1 MGEKKLHYKMYKDGK
16 KFVFA
21 AIATLSFFV
30 FGGVSTVAV
39 HADTTSGNLTATT
52 VNSTSDT
59 KSAVP
64 SAATST
70 SSSATKADS
79 TSASSS
85 SAVKTETTNASSSSA
100 TKTDSTS
107 ASSSSAVRT
116 ETTSASS
123 SSATKA
129 DSTSA
134 SSSSA
139 VKTETTSASELSTQK
154 DDVNSNTQQNMA
166 IKTLSNLTDTDKN
179 GIQTNWSSELSAQKD
194 DVNSNTQQNMA
205 IKTLSNLTDTDKNG
219 IQTNWS
225 RDKSADTDNSDS
237 NSVSNE
243 AGQYWP
249 NTKGY
254 SLKDYS
260 KTATTDFTKNQNF
273 NLGYN
278 PTPILHNSSDLS
290 LYIRGQRVDLR
301 NLVDD
306 DSLNGSAQHT
316 GHNSKGHSRL
326 ISTSD
331 LGENTYFWAKNVFKI
346 YNGITHK
353 YDRYDLKWTLESVNY
368 GDANTQIALG
378 IKGSQDIGGTQL
390 LNIGSGWQLAHL
402 GNFFNTH
409 LQFFK
414 EENESASNEDPALAI
429 ANADVTAAAVSIH
442 MGFSDID
449 NDEAV
454 QLTSGVIKKVY
465 VDSATQLAYQDQN
478 GYLSVTRK
486 YNDPSDVS
494 GKNESKVTFLME
506 MDVPVEGFD
515 LSVATIGNQ
524 KDSSNNYIHGQGT
537 KVAPSLLSTMK
548 YTEPLVI
555 VYNKLDGNGNPTTE
569 SLQSP
574 KVFEGLIGDKYTV
587 DSTGNKVDTSA
598 PSTITDSDG
607 NIWKLVS
614 EKTQGNPNG
623 SYVDGTNEIDYYYQ
637 ISKESAKVTYIDD
650 TTGTKLSSQDLSGD
664 YGSTDPYRTGDTIA
678 DYEKQGYQLVSDNY
692 PTHGVVYNQD
702 GTVQSFEVHLTHGTT
717 PVGPNNPQ
725 TPGEPINPDNPD
737 GPKWPEGTDKSSVT
751 QTVIRT
757 VNYLDKQTGK
767 VVAKQV
773 TEQVTYNRT
782 AIVDKVTGQIIGYS
796 TTGGDTVDQTDGDK
810 AWTAVDNK
818 SDWDSV
824 TSPDLS
830 YKGYLAPD
838 LATVA
843 QQTVTPG
850 DKDVTVNVYYDHDV
864 VPVNPTNPQTP
875 GTPINPDDPDSPKW
889 PAGTDKNSLTTDV
902 HQTIHYQY
910 GDGSQAAPD
919 KTDST
924 TFDHQVEIDKVTGE
938 IVKDEGWTAENGKT
952 SFDSKNSPVIPG
964 YTASKPASDSVD
976 GLTQDS
982 KDNVQT
988 IIYTANQEAANVTYI
1003 DDTTGKTLSAKDL
1016 TGDYGS
1022 TDPYRTGD
1030 TIADYEKQG
1039 YQLVSDNYPTHGVV
1053 YNQDGTVQSFEV
1065 HLTHGTTPVGPNNPQ
1080 TPGEPINPDN
1090 PDGPKWPEGTDKS
1103 SVTQTVI
1110 RTVNYLDKQTGK
1122 VVAKQVTEQVTYNRT
1137 AIVDKV
1143 TGQIIG
1149 YSTTGGDTVDQ
1160 TDGDKAWT
1168 AVDNKSDWDSV
1179 TSPDLSYKGYLAPDL
1194 AAVAQQT
1201 VTPGDKDVTVN
1212 VYYDHDVVPVNPTN
1226 PQTPG
1231 TPINPDDPDSP
1242 KWPAGTDKNSLTT
1255 DVHQTIHYQYGD
1267 GSQAAP
1273 DKTDSTTF
1281 DHQVEIDKVTG
1292 EIVKDEGWTAENGKT
1307 SFDSKNSPVIP
1318 GYTASKPASDSVDG
1332 LTQDSKDN
1340 VQTII
1345 YTANQEAANV
1355 TYIDDT
1361 TGKTLSAKD
1370 LTGDYGSTDS
1380 YRTGDTIAD
1389 YEKQGYQ
1396 LVSDNYPTHG
1406 VVYNQDGTVQS
1417 FEVHLTHGT
1426 TPVGPNNPQTPGEPI
1441 NPDNPDGPKWP
1452 EGTDKSSVTQTVIR
1466 TVNYLDKQTGKVVA
1480 KQVTEQVTYNRTAI
1494 VDKVTGQIIG
1504 YSTTGG
1510 DTVDQTDGDKAWT
1523 AVDNKS
1529 DWDSVTSPDL
1539 SYKGYL
1545 APDLAAVAQQTV
1557 TPGDKDVTVNVY
1569 YDHDVVPVNP
1579 TNPQTPGTP
1588 INPDDPDSPKWPAG
1602 TDKNSLTTDVHQ
1614 TIHYQYGDGSQ
1625 AAPDKT
1631 DSTTFDHQVEI
1642 DKVTGE
1648 IVKDEGWT
1656 AENGKTSFDSKNSPV
1671 IPGYTASKPA
1681 SDSVD
1686 GLTQD
1691 SKDNVQTIIY
1701 TANQEAANVT
1711 YIDDTTGKTLSAK
1724 DLTGDYGST
1733 DSYRTGDTI
1742 ADYEKQGY
1750 QLVSDN
1756 YPTHGV
1762 VYNQDGTVQSFEV
1775 HLTHGTTPV
1784 GPNNPQ
1790 TPGEPINPDNPDGP
1804 KWPEGTDKSSVTQ
1817 TVIRTVNYLDKQTG
1831 KVVAKQVT
1839 EQVTYNRTAIV
1850 DKVTGQIIG
1859 YSTTGGDT
1867 VDQTDGDKA
1876 WTAVDNKSDW
1886 DSVTSPDLSYKG
1898 YLAPDLAAVAQ
1909 QTVTPGDKDVTVN
1922 VYYDHD
1928 VVPVNPTNPQT
1939 PGTPINPDDPDS
1951 PKWPAG
1957 TDKNSLTTDVHQTIH
1972 YQYGDGSQA
1981 APDKT
1986 DSTTFDHQVEIDK
1999 VTGEIVKDEG
2009 WTAENGKTSF
2019 DSKNSPVIPGYTA
2032 SKPAS
2037 DSVDGLTQDSKDNV
2051 QTIIYT
2057 ANQEAANVTYI
2068 DDTTGKTLSA
2078 KDLTGDYGSTDSYR
2092 TGDTIADYEKQ
2103 GYQLVSDNYPT
2114 HGVVYNQDGTVQS
2127 FEVHLTHGTTPV
2139 GPNNPQTPGEPINPD
2154 NPDGPKWPEGTDKSS
2169 VTQTVIRTVNY
2180 LDKQTGKVVAKQVT
2194 EQVTYNR
2201 TAIVDKVTGQI
2212 IGYSTTGGDTVD
2224 QTDGDKAWTAV
2235 DNKSDWDSVT
2245 SPDLSYKGY
2254 LAPDLATVAQQTV
2267 TPGDKDVTVNVYYD
2281 HDVVPVNPT
2290 NPQTPGTPINPDDPD
2305 SPKWPAGTDKN
2316 SLTTD
2321 VHQTIHYQYGDGS
2334 QAAPDKTDS
2343 TTFDHQVEIDKVT
2356 GEIVKDEGWT
2366 AENGKTSFD
2375 SKNSPVI
2382 PGYTASKPASDS
2394 VDGLTQDSKDNVQ
2407 TIIYTANQEAAN
2419 VTYIDDTTGKTLSAK
2434 DLTGDYGSTDSY
2446 RTGDTIAD
2454 YEKQGYQLVSDNYP
2468 THGVV
2473 YNQDGTVQS
2482 FEVHLTHGTTPVGP
2496 NNPQTPGEPINP
2508 DNPDGPKW
2516 PEGTD
2521 KSSVTQTVIRT
2532 VNYLDKQTGKVVAK
2546 QVTEQVTYNRT
2557 AIVDK
2562 VTGQII
2568 GYSTTGGDTVDQTD
2582 GDKAWTAVDN
2592 KSDWD
2597 SVTSPDLSYKG
2608 YLAPDLATVA
2618 QQTVTPGDKDVTVN
2632 VYYDHD
2638 VVPVNPTNPQTPG
2651 TPINPDD
2658 PDSPKWPAGTD
2669 KNSLTTDVHQTI
2681 HYQYGDGSQAA
2692 PDKTDSTT
2700 FDHQVE
2706 IDKVTG
2712 EIVKDEGWTAENG
2725 KTSFDSKNSPVI
2737 PGYTASKPASD
2748 SVDGLTHDSK
2758 DNVQTIVYAKT
2769 PVAGGNVTAKY
2780 VDENGNPIADDVIAS
2795 GNVGDPYSTTQ
2806 KDVPGYT
2813 FKEVQGNPTGSFTD
2827 QDQTVTYVYTKNPA
2841 TDNNGGTGLN
2851 QPGKPGNGTN
2861 NGVINTSTNTGSK
2874 VNNGAVNS
2882 PELPQTGENN
2892 SQSQTMSFIGILLA
2906 FGSLLGFLGIK
2917 KRRND

>member
-1 MGEKKLHYKMYKDGK
+1 MEEKKLHYKMYKDGK

-30 FGGVSTVAV
+30 SGGVSTEAV
-39 HADTTSGNLTATT
+39 HADTTSGNLTAAT

-59 KSAVP
+59 KSAVS
-64 SAATST
+64 SAATVASSDSDTKSAAQSAATVASSDSDTKSVVQSAATVASSDSDTKSVVQSAATVASSDSDTKSAAQSAATVASSDSDTKSVVQSAATVASSASDTKSAAQSAATAVSSDSDTKSAAQSSATST
-70 SSSATKADS
+70 SSSA
-79 TSASSS
+79 
-85 SAVKTETTNASSSSA
+85 
-100 TKTDSTS
+100 
-107 ASSSSAVRT
+107 VR
-116 ETTSASS
+116 A
-123 SSATKA
+123 
-129 DSTSA
+129 
-134 SSSSA
+134 
-139 VKTETTSASELSTQK
+139 ETTSASELSTQK

-179 GIQTNWSSELSAQKD
+179 GIQTNWS
-194 DVNSNTQQNMA
+194 
-205 IKTLSNLTDTDKNG
+205 
-219 IQTNWS
+219 
-225 RDKSADTDNSDS
+225 RDKSADTGNSDS

-243 AGQYWP
+243 AGKYWP
-249 NTKGY
+249 NTQGD

-260 KTATTDFTKNQNF
+260 KTAITDFTKDQTF
-273 NLGYN
+273 DLGYN
-278 PTPILHNSSDLS
+278 PTPSLHNSSDLS
-290 LYIRGQRVDLR
+290 LYIRGQRVDLS

-306 DSLNGSAQHT
+306 DSLNGSAQYT

-346 YNGITHK
+346 YNEITHK

-378 IKGSQDIGGTQL
+378 IKGSQDSGGTQL

-414 EENESASNEDPALAI
+414 EENESASNENPALAI

-449 NDEAV
+449 NNEAV

-465 VDSATQLAYQDQN
+465 VDSATQLAYQDHD

-486 YNDPSDVS
+486 YNDSSDVS

-524 KDSSNNYIHGQGT
+524 KDSSNNYIHGQGS

-555 VYNKLDGNGNPTTE
+555 VYNKLDGNGNTTTE

-574 KVFEGLIGDKYTV
+574 KMFEGLIGDKYTV

-637 ISKESAKVTYIDD
+637 ISKGTITTHYIDENGHEIKEDTNSTGNVGNNYTTTAEPTITGSNGQTYYLDTKKTPANAAGKYTDGNTDVTYTYYEKGTVVTKYTDEEGNPLQNPTFTTDKEGNSFTTTAPESIVKDGVTYVLTAQPTNATGEYTNGETDVTYVYAPLTETLVIVNETINYIDQSGNSLPNIDSHQATPITFITVTNPVTKETTTYYKNGTQKQPTLDVDGQPDSTWTESNEANFQAVTNPTVPGYHVIKTTDPTNDLTQTTSKTVDITNGNLNYTVTYTPNAEKANVTYIDD
-650 TTGTKLSSQDLSGD
+650 TTGKTLSAKDLTGD

-692 PTHGVVYNQD
+692 PTNGVVYNQD

-717 PVGPNNPQ
+717 PVGSNNPQ

-767 VVAKQV
+767 VVAKQI

-875 GTPINPDDPDSPKW
+875 GMPINPDDPDSPKW

-924 TFDHQVEIDKVTGE
+924 TFNHQVEIDKVTGE
-938 IVKDEGWTAENGKT
+938 IVKDDGWTAENGKT

-1039 YQLVSDNYPTHGVV
+1039 YQLVSDNYPTNGVV

-1065 HLTHGTTPVGPNNPQ
+1065 HLTHGTTPVGSNNPQ

-1122 VVAKQVTEQVTYNRT
+1122 VVAKQ
-1137 AIVDKV
+1137 I
-1143 TGQIIG
+1143 
-1149 YSTTGGDTVDQ
+1149 
-1160 TDGDKAWT
+1160 
-1168 AVDNKSDWDSV
+1168 
-1179 TSPDLSYKGYLAPDL
+1179 
-1194 AAVAQQT
+1194 
-1201 VTPGDKDVTVN
+1201 
-1212 VYYDHDVVPVNPTN
+1212 
-1226 PQTPG
+1226 
-1231 TPINPDDPDSP
+1231 
-1242 KWPAGTDKNSLTT
+1242 
-1255 DVHQTIHYQYGD
+1255 
-1267 GSQAAP
+1267 
-1273 DKTDSTTF
+1273 
-1281 DHQVEIDKVTG
+1281 
-1292 EIVKDEGWTAENGKT
+1292 
-1307 SFDSKNSPVIP
+1307 
-1318 GYTASKPASDSVDG
+1318 
-1332 LTQDSKDN
+1332 
-1340 VQTII
+1340 
-1345 YTANQEAANV
+1345 
-1355 TYIDDT
+1355 
-1361 TGKTLSAKD
+1361 
-1370 LTGDYGSTDS
+1370 
-1380 YRTGDTIAD
+1380 
-1389 YEKQGYQ
+1389 
-1396 LVSDNYPTHG
+1396 
-1406 VVYNQDGTVQS
+1406 
-1417 FEVHLTHGT
+1417 
-1426 TPVGPNNPQTPGEPI
+1426 
-1441 NPDNPDGPKWP
+1441 
-1452 EGTDKSSVTQTVIR
+1452 
-1466 TVNYLDKQTGKVVA
+1466 
-1480 KQVTEQVTYNRTAI
+1480 
-1494 VDKVTGQIIG
+1494 
-1504 YSTTGG
+1504 
-1510 DTVDQTDGDKAWT
+1510 
-1523 AVDNKS
+1523 
-1529 DWDSVTSPDL
+1529 
-1539 SYKGYL
+1539 
-1545 APDLAAVAQQTV
+1545 
-1557 TPGDKDVTVNVY
+1557 
-1569 YDHDVVPVNP
+1569 
-1579 TNPQTPGTP
+1579 
-1588 INPDDPDSPKWPAG
+1588 
-1602 TDKNSLTTDVHQ
+1602 
-1614 TIHYQYGDGSQ
+1614 
-1625 AAPDKT
+1625 
-1631 DSTTFDHQVEI
+1631 
-1642 DKVTGE
+1642 
-1648 IVKDEGWT
+1648 
-1656 AENGKTSFDSKNSPV
+1656 
-1671 IPGYTASKPA
+1671 
-1681 SDSVD
+1681 
-1686 GLTQD
+1686 
-1691 SKDNVQTIIY
+1691 
-1701 TANQEAANVT
+1701 
-1711 YIDDTTGKTLSAK
+1711 
-1724 DLTGDYGST
+1724 
-1733 DSYRTGDTI
+1733 
-1742 ADYEKQGY
+1742 
-1750 QLVSDN
+1750 
-1756 YPTHGV
+1756 
-1762 VYNQDGTVQSFEV
+1762 
-1775 HLTHGTTPV
+1775 
-1784 GPNNPQ
+1784 
-1790 TPGEPINPDNPDGP
+1790 
-1804 KWPEGTDKSSVTQ
+1804 
-1817 TVIRTVNYLDKQTG
+1817 
-1831 KVVAKQVT
+1831 
-1839 EQVTYNRTAIV
+1839 
-1850 DKVTGQIIG
+1850 
-1859 YSTTGGDT
+1859 
-1867 VDQTDGDKA
+1867 
-1876 WTAVDNKSDW
+1876 
-1886 DSVTSPDLSYKG
+1886 
-1898 YLAPDLAAVAQ
+1898 
-1909 QTVTPGDKDVTVN
+1909 
-1922 VYYDHD
+1922 
-1928 VVPVNPTNPQT
+1928 
-1939 PGTPINPDDPDS
+1939 
-1951 PKWPAG
+1951 
-1957 TDKNSLTTDVHQTIH
+1957 
-1972 YQYGDGSQA
+1972 
-1981 APDKT
+1981 
-1986 DSTTFDHQVEIDK
+1986 
-1999 VTGEIVKDEG
+1999 
-2009 WTAENGKTSF
+2009 
-2019 DSKNSPVIPGYTA
+2019 
-2032 SKPAS
+2032 
-2037 DSVDGLTQDSKDNV
+2037 
-2051 QTIIYT
+2051 
-2057 ANQEAANVTYI
+2057 
-2068 DDTTGKTLSA
+2068 
-2078 KDLTGDYGSTDSYR
+2078 
-2092 TGDTIADYEKQ
+2092 
-2103 GYQLVSDNYPT
+2103 
-2114 HGVVYNQDGTVQS
+2114 
-2127 FEVHLTHGTTPV
+2127 
-2139 GPNNPQTPGEPINPD
+2139 
-2154 NPDGPKWPEGTDKSS
+2154 
-2169 VTQTVIRTVNY
+2169 
-2180 LDKQTGKVVAKQVT
+2180 T

-2290 NPQTPGTPINPDDPD
+2290 NPQTPGMPINPDDPD

-2343 TTFDHQVEIDKVT
+2343 TTFNHQVEIDKVT
-2356 GEIVKDEGWT
+2356 GEIVKDDGWT

-2434 DLTGDYGSTDSY
+2434 DLTGDYGSTDPY

-2468 THGVV
+2468 TNGVV

-2482 FEVHLTHGTTPVGP
+2482 FEVHLTHGTT
-2496 NNPQTPGEPINP
+2496 QTSE
-2508 DNPDGPKW
+2508 
-2516 PEGTD
+2516 
-2521 KSSVTQTVIRT
+2521 SQTVNETIHY
-2532 VNYLDKQTGKVVAK
+2532 VYKN
-2546 QVTEQVTYNRT
+2546 
-2557 AIVDK
+2557 
-2562 VTGQII
+2562 
-2568 GYSTTGGDTVDQTD
+2568 
-2582 GDKAWTAVDN
+2582 GDKAAD
-2592 KSDWD
+2592 D
-2597 SVTSPDLSYKG
+2597 YQ
-2608 YLAPDLATVA
+2608 ATPLNFTR
-2618 QQTVTPGDKDVTVN
+2618 TVTT
-2632 VYYDHD
+2632 
-2638 VVPVNPTNPQTPG
+2638 
-2651 TPINPDD
+2651 
-2658 PDSPKWPAGTD
+2658 
-2669 KNSLTTDVHQTI
+2669 
-2681 HYQYGDGSQAA
+2681 
-2692 PDKTDSTT
+2692 
-2700 FDHQVE
+2700 
-2706 IDKVTG
+2706 DKVTG
-2712 EIVKDEGWTAENG
+2712 E
-2725 KTSFDSKNSPVI
+2725 KTYGSWSADQSFAAVTSPAI
-2737 PGYTASKPASD
+2737 KGYTADKAQID
-2748 SVDGLTHDSK
+2748 KQTVNGDSK
-2758 DNVQTIVYAKT
+2758 DLEFKVTYTKNAPTITTEKKTVNETIHYVYKDGSKAVDDHVAK
-2769 PVAGGNVTAKY
+2769 PVEFTRQVSTDAVTGEKTY
-2780 VDENGNPIADDVIAS
+2780 GSWSADQSFAAVTSPAI
-2795 GNVGDPYSTTQ
+2795 
-2806 KDVPGYT
+2806 KGYT
-2813 FKEVQGNPTGSFTD
+2813 ADKAQIDKQTVNGDSKDLEFKVTYTKNAPTITTESKTINETIHYVYKDGSKAVDDHVAKPVEFTRQVSTDAVTGEKTYGSWSADQSFAAVTSPELKGYTADKAQIDKQTVNGDSKDLEFKVTYTKNAPTITTESKTINETIHYVYKDGTTAHDDYVAKPVEFTREVSTDAVTGEKTYGSWSADQSFAAVTSPAIKGYTADKAQIDKQTVNGDSKDLEFKVTYTKNAPTITTESKTINETIHYVYKDGTTAHDDYVAKPVEFTREVSTDAVTGEKTYGSWSAD
-2827 QDQTVTYVYTKNPA
+2827 QSFDAVTSPELKGYTADKAQIDKQTVTGDSKDLEFTVTYKA
-2841 TDNNGGTGLN
+2841 DNNGGTGLN
-2851 QPGKPGNGTN
+2851 QPGKPGNGTDTGNPSSNQPGNPSQPSNATN

-2892 SQSQTMSFIGILLA
+2892 SQSQTMSFIGILLVM
-2906 FGSLLGFLGIK
+2906 FGSSLGFLGIK